1 MIKEVYS
8 PTIIA
13 YLRTYGVYELEQV
26 CNKETGKCYFT
37 YEDSEE
43 FKNVIDSYYKDTKL
57 KNLKNEE
64 KNVWMTFKKMLGTWK
79 GI

>member
-26 CNKETGKCYFT
+26 CNKE
-37 YEDSEE
+37 
-43 FKNVIDSYYKDTKL
+43 N
-57 KNLKNEE
+57 
-64 KNVWMTFKKMLGTWK
+64 W
-79 GI
+79 